1 MNASKDYMIDR
12 YGVERYRAIEEL
24 TEIMNRARG
33 RDFTKYYIAK
43 RVRAWITPIG
53 TKCWAPHAVF
63 ENPLLFIEQLILKFQ
78 KEAKGSILNFKIKRK
93 NTITPYAL
101 ENIFFARVSKNDDT
115 AKRIV
120 STASISA
127 LSD

>member
-12 YGVERYRAIEEL
+12 YGAERYRAIKEL
-24 TEIMNRARG
+24 TEIMNQARG

-78 KEAKGSILNFKIKRK
+78 KEAKGSILKFRIKRK
-93 NTITPYAL
+93 SHVAPYNL
-101 ENIFFARVSKNDDT
+101 ENLFFARVDKDDDT

-120 STASISA
+120 STTSISA